1 MKQFSRTAG
10 NQSDG
15 GKATGTIRNP
25 QSAIRNPILPDI
37 DYDELL
43 EPVRFHFAIDRR
55 SFVQMLGAGAL
66 VTAIGTP
73 LLAQRGRGRG
83 RGGRRGGGG
92 FRGGPP
98 PALSARI
105 HFADDGMITVLSGK
119 VDGGQGSRGE
129 LAQAAAEELRVP
141 LDKVKVVLADTSMVP
156 NDGRSAR
163 RETRRT
169 NAFQR

>member
-1 MKQFSRTAG
+1 M
-10 NQSDG
+10 
-15 GKATGTIRNP
+15 RNTR
-25 QSAIRNPILPDI
+25 QGDMETRRQGDRRRSAVINNPILPDI

-83 RGGRRGGGG
+83 GRRGGGG

-105 HFADDGMITVLSGK
+105 HFADDGTITVLSGK
-119 VDGGQGSRGE
+119 VDGGQGPRGE

-141 LDKVKVVLADTSMVP
+141 LEKVKVVLADTSIVP
-156 NDGRSAR
+156 NDGSSAGS
-163 RETRRT
+163 RT
-169 NAFQR
+169 TPSTVP